1 MTGGVVLRK
10 LPKGKKVNQETE
22 EKKPY
27 TYDITEK
34 EKFKQ
39 MLASGGAAAA
49 ALPVRVKKKPQAES
63 TESPSGDNSE
73 KRKRT
78 LSALKKIIDRA

>member
-27 TYDITEK
+27 TDDINEK

-39 MLASGGAAAA
+39 MLASGGAAAV
-49 ALPVRVKKKPQAES
+49 ALPVRIKKPQAES
-63 TESPSGDNSE
+63 TESSSEDNSE
-73 KRKRT
+73 KKKRK

>member
-10 LPKGKKVNQETE
+10 LPKGKKVKQETE

-27 TYDITEK
+27 TDDINEK

-39 MLASGGAAAA
+39 MLASGGAAAV
-49 ALPVRVKKKPQAES
+49 ALPVRTKKPQAES
-63 TESPSGDNSE
+63 TESSSEDNSE
-73 KRKRT
+73 KKKRK